1 MATTAGVIEMS
12 EITLRGIEK
21 ETDFLPEL
29 AARWPDVPEIDHA
42 SWELEWSELMR
53 RLELLDAAYRPGVL
67 TADQERR
74 YPALLRQLQ
83 AALPVIDE
91 LDFDRPT
98 VPLVG

>member
-1 MATTAGVIEMS
+1 MATTTNVIEMS
-12 EITLRGIEK
+12 EVALRGIEK

-29 AARWPDVPEIDHA
+29 AARWSELPAIDHS

-53 RLELLDAAYRPGVL
+53 RLELLDAAYRSGVL

-74 YPALLRQLQ
+74 YPALLRQLR

-91 LDFDRPT
+91 LDFERPT
-98 VPLVG
+98 VPLDV